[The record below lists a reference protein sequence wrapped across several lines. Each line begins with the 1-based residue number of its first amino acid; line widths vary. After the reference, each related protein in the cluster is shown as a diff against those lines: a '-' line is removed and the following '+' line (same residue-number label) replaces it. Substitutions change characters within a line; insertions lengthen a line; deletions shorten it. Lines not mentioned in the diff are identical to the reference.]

1 MRRIRQ
7 FQTVI
12 PKLRAL
18 SASDWL
24 RLGRAQLAL
33 LAAQLDV
40 WLRPQG
46 TLVASAN
53 RGGGDAATA
62 AEPPAAPRPADAE
75 RIGTAVR
82 RVATHGIFRPTCL
95 VRSIAICRLLRREH
109 IDGGRIRVGVALRDG
124 RFVAHA
130 WVEYA
135 GVVVGDEDALV
146 RRYEAFDD
154 LEVVT
159 GR

>member
-1 MRRIRQ
+1 MMRQIRR
-7 FQTVI
+7 FPSVI

-18 SASDWL
+18 AAGDWL
-24 RLGRAQLAL
+24 RLGRAQVAL

-40 WLRPQG
+40 WRRPQG
-46 TLVASAN
+46 TLVAGVN
-53 RGGGDAATA
+53 RGQRVSGAAAVPRPEDAA
-62 AEPPAAPRPADAE
+62 

-82 RVATHGIFRPTCL
+82 RVALYGVFRPTCL

-109 IDGGRIRVGVALRDG
+109 IDGGRIRVGVALREG

-130 WVEYA
+130 WVEYE
-135 GVVVGDEDALV
+135 GVVIGDEDALV

-154 LEVVT
+154 LEVVA